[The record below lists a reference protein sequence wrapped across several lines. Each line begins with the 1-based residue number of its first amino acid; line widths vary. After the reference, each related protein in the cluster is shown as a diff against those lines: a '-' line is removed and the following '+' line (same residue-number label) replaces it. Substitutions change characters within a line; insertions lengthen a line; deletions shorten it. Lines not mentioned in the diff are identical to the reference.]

1 MYMSNCYCV
10 TGSHCKDRWVKVRD
24 NHRKALQRRNTKS
37 GQAAKKI
44 KPPKY
49 EKELTFL
56 VPYLIDYD
64 NRQSNFTPSAH
75 TPPSREESNDF
86 GEDENEEAVD
96 LHETPASTV
105 LTSAALNSPASIST
119 ALTTS
124 SATSSSNMPTANHKK
139 RNRSGYPPEKTA
151 ANVLQDYLAQK
162 NNQPSKTQEPEDSLT
177 AFFMT
182 MAKTVKGFPLRD
194 QIDMKKKIFQL
205 VSDREMDIALAIS
218 EPASERSPNMAV
230 NLNIPTTS
238 HRDASLPL
246 QGTIQGTHPG
256 VDDYNVFLSLG
267 SVNRILS

>member
-24 NHRKALQRRNTKS
+24 NHRKALQRRQTKS
-37 GQAAKKI
+37 GQAARKI

-64 NRQSNFTPSAH
+64 NRQSNFTPSVTH
-75 TPPSREESNDF
+75 TPPSREESDF
-86 GEDENEEAVD
+86 GEDENEETVD

-124 SATSSSNMPTANHKK
+124 SATSSSNIPTAKHKK

-162 NNQPSKTQEPEDSLT
+162 NNELSKAQEQEDSLT

-182 MAKTVKGFPLRD
+182 MAKTVKDFPLRD
-194 QIDMKKKIFQL
+194 QIDMKKKIFEL
-205 VSDREMDIALAIS
+205 VSDREMYIALATS

-238 HRDASLPL
+238 YRDASLPP

-256 VDDYNVFLSLG
+256 VDDYNVLLSLR
-267 SVNRILS
+267 SVNNLS

>member
-56 VPYLIDYD
+56 VPYLFDYD
-64 NRQSNFTPSAH
+64 NRQSNFTPSVTH
-75 TPPSREESNDF
+75 TPPSREESSDF

-124 SATSSSNMPTANHKK
+124 SATSSSNKPTANHKK

-162 NNQPSKTQEPEDSLT
+162 NNERSKTQEPEDSLT

-218 EPASERSPNMAV
+218 EPASECSPNMAV
-230 NLNIPTTS
+230 NLNIP
-238 HRDASLPL
+238 
-246 QGTIQGTHPG
+246 TIQGTHPG
-256 VDDYNVFLSLG
+256 VDDYNVLLSLG
-267 SVNRILS
+267 SVNHILS